1 MLDFNS
7 FYQISRLF
15 LNELAFQSFLRIP
28 QLQHWIHKGY
38 RFSTPV
44 GGLER
49 KSTYINTC
57 RWIGSLLLED
67 KYFGKLNSH
76 TSLPQPP
83 PQPHPPELPGIEHLM
98 AWRSQEFAHRLT
110 TNKLH
115 FNLQPSG
122 GWSYKWFL
130 ISTLLVYWGSCCV
143 GNQHPCGL
151 RPGEILALTI
161 YPLPTDQE
169 GQTWQP
175 LPRPEVSTC
184 AIQMRSDWICKR
196 TESGMMGSTL

>member
-28 QLQHWIHKGY
+28 QLQHWIRKGY
-38 RFSTPV
+38 MFSTPV

-98 AWRSQEFAHRLT
+98 VPEEVKNLLT
-110 TNKLH
+110 DLLLINC
-115 FNLQPSG
+115 
-122 GWSYKWFL
+122 
-130 ISTLLVYWGSCCV
+130 ISTYNRLEDGAKNDASYPHSWCTGEAVVLAISTPVGWGLEKYW
-143 GNQHPCGL
+143 
-151 RPGEILALTI
+151 R
-161 YPLPTDQE
+161 
-169 GQTWQP
+169 
-175 LPRPEVSTC
+175 
-184 AIQMRSDWICKR
+184 
-196 TESGMMGSTL
+196 